1 MNLEN
6 MRSTLIFIIA
16 ATILT
21 GGKSQNN
28 FSIPIESIR
37 LSVNYMVPIHYNI
50 KLIPNTHIHDSNK
63 AKPSIIIINHGH
75 VLFDGESS
83 ITINILQSTQYIKLH
98 GLNLLISLSIKLFK
112 GDGLMYKMS
121 KFTYGSEP
129 DILVFHFN
137 EILFPGLYCMKVDYV
152 GRMTDDDTE
161 GFFRSSHVNKNGDTE
176 NIVATHIQATGA
188 RRLFPCWDDPQL
200 RTTFAISVKHHRNF
214 TALSN
219 MPIRMNYTDQ
229 DYTDQNYTDHSLKW
243 THFLTTP
250 PIATYHVAIA
260 VTNYIPIRIN
270 KNIYL
275 WCRKYLK
282 DHFFELAKRVIES
295 VTSHLETEFQGIE
308 IPKMDHV
315 AIPNFPQDGT
325 SKCGLIFHREMDLI
339 HDEQLDPVMR
349 KIEVA
354 RGVALKIAYQ
364 WFGNAIS
371 SSRWS
376 FFWLHDGLATIFA
389 EEAVDKILINSGIM
403 DFFIVRNQYESLHL
417 DFYFNMNPPLTN
429 NLSETNSLFNFP
441 RYIKAP
447 IVLRMLQNVMTTE
460 VFRSGVRSY
469 LYKYVHSSLAPYQFW
484 SIQEDLANE
493 YLFNISRY
501 DFSAWINNRHYPI
514 LNWTQKNSSY
524 GTMKQCLNKT
534 HYGKWWI
541 PTRII
546 TKSILP
552 NNIRIQIK
560 PQTFSYLDY
569 NFQDDWVMVDIQQ
582 AGYYRISYE
591 NKNLHQ
597 IAHYLNSEEYEHIS
611 VINRAK
617 IIDDVFHFMIARQL
631 NISMFWKLTTY
642 LRQETDY
649 VAWYPMI
656 KMFEYVSNVIP
667 FDTNATG
674 FNIMQNLKELLDGLF
689 EILKSENFIPKND
702 LTICLRQEI
711 LKWACTFRH
720 GPCLEM
726 AKRKLLSHFD
736 NPLSIDS
743 PEWKE
748 WIFCKGL
755 LEANISVWNI
765 VTHKW
770 MGDKRYELLPYVT
783 CTRYS
788 SILLEHLPYMF
799 DKWNLT
805 THKDTAII
813 RSYINIFHTF
823 VTKHVNNYSILTK
836 ILVNLERIKPKN
848 ISIILALTDI
858 INHVYSKKHLD
869 KILIYLEQQKY
880 ITDEQQIAEIQRKIQ
895 IRSSE
900 IKDQINHF
908 QFLV

>member
-1 MNLEN
+1 
-6 MRSTLIFIIA
+6 
-16 ATILT
+16 
-21 GGKSQNN
+21 
-28 FSIPIESIR
+28 
-37 LSVNYMVPIHYNI
+37 
-50 KLIPNTHIHDSNK
+50 
-63 AKPSIIIINHGH
+63 
-75 VLFDGESS
+75 
-83 ITINILQSTQYIKLH
+83 
-98 GLNLLISLSIKLFK
+98 
-112 GDGLMYKMS
+112 
-121 KFTYGSEP
+121 
-129 DILVFHFN
+129 
-137 EILFPGLYCMKVDYV
+137 
-152 GRMTDDDTE
+152 
-161 GFFRSSHVNKNGDTE
+161 
-176 NIVATHIQATGA
+176 
-188 RRLFPCWDDPQL
+188 
-200 RTTFAISVKHHRNF
+200 
-214 TALSN
+214 
-219 MPIRMNYTDQ
+219 
-229 DYTDQNYTDHSLKW
+229 
-243 THFLTTP
+243 
-250 PIATYHVAIA
+250 
-260 VTNYIPIRIN
+260 
-270 KNIYL
+270 
-275 WCRKYLK
+275 
-282 DHFFELAKRVIES
+282 
-295 VTSHLETEFQGIE
+295 
-308 IPKMDHV
+308 
-315 AIPNFPQDGT
+315 
-325 SKCGLIFHREMDLI
+325 
-339 HDEQLDPVMR
+339 
-349 KIEVA
+349 
-354 RGVALKIAYQ
+354 
-364 WFGNAIS
+364 
-371 SSRWS
+371 
-376 FFWLHDGLATIFA
+376 
-389 EEAVDKILINSGIM
+389 
-403 DFFIVRNQYESLHL
+403 
-417 DFYFNMNPPLTN
+417 
-429 NLSETNSLFNFP
+429 
-441 RYIKAP
+441 
-447 IVLRMLQNVMTTE
+447 
-460 VFRSGVRSY
+460 
-469 LYKYVHSSLAPYQFW
+469 
-484 SIQEDLANE
+484 
-493 YLFNISRY
+493 
-501 DFSAWINNRHYPI
+501 
-514 LNWTQKNSSY
+514 
-524 GTMKQCLNKT
+524 MKQCLNKT

-546 TKSILP
+546 TKSVLP
-552 NNIRIQIK
+552 NNIRIQVK

-631 NISMFWKLTTY
+631 NISMFWELTTY

-726 AKRKLLSHFD
+726 AKRKLLSHFE
-736 NPLSIDS
+736 NPLSIHS

-770 MGDKRYELLPYVT
+770 MGDKRYELLPYLT

-823 VTKHVNNYSILTK
+823 IAKHVNNYSILTK

-858 INHVYSKKHLD
+858 INHVYSKKHLN
-869 KILIYLEQQKY
+869 KILIHLEQQKY